1 MRLLSIAGS
10 GGQLAAWFRKQTLC
24 LLQWFWSGLWS
35 HQLYANGLLVVA
47 CMACG
52 FKAKTVLFF
61 FSSEVFPHEKYLTWK
76 KFVVTDTQHIK
87 FPSKDESPK
96 WQLLLGITPWMPL
109 CPWLAVKLPQ
119 ADTAFNYNCRWFE
132 WHYKTANPP
141 CWQRQLQKHILAFPA
156 LLISWSHYW
165 ISSTAIV
172 KGHCFIFYVSRTRLL
187 FSPFPHINWS
197 FQPSPFMYFGTVLG
211 SLLISQKISL
221 PTSASVQ
228 KQSALFV
235 STSKEHLW
243 EWDYSHAFG
252 LYFLFFGVEC
262 EASLLSIREA
272 PLLTAKLLP
281 NYSNYCCWWNG
292 GAMRGLV
299 IWPVILNESPQKE
312 RQLCYAM
319 LCL

>member
-1 MRLLSIAGS
+1 MH
-10 GGQLAAWFRKQTLC
+10 
-24 LLQWFWSGLWS
+24 GLWLQGKDS
-35 HQLYANGLLVVA
+35 FV
-47 CMACG
+47 
-52 FKAKTVLFF
+52 FF

-76 KFVVTDTQHIK
+76 KFVVTDTQDIK

-96 WQLLLGITPWMPL
+96 WQLLLGITPWTPL

-172 KGHCFIFYVSRTRLL
+172 KGHCFIFYFSRTRLL

-252 LYFLFFGVEC
+252 LYFLFFGVKC

-312 RQLCYAM
+312 RQLCHAVLIM
-319 LCL
+319 PALLQ